1 MQNIRYALYENGVL
15 VHQEDTRIVSV
26 SAERKLAEIRYRCA
40 QGIAATGIDWMVQR
54 EVSGGKPVPQ
64 SVKDQC
70 AAYRARSNELEAQV
84 ATAVSAAVNDDDKN
98 ACDAI
103 ESISWGIGA

>member
-1 MQNIRYALYENGVL
+1 MQNIRYSLYENGVL
-15 VHQEDTRIVSV
+15 VYQEDTRLVSIC
-26 SAERKLAEIRYRCA
+26 AERKLAEVRFKCA
-40 QGIAATGIDWMVQR
+40 EAIAATGIDWMVQR

-64 SVKDQC
+64 SVKDLC

-84 ATAVSAAVNDDDKN
+84 AAAVSAAVDDDDKA

-103 ESISWGIGA
+103 ENITAV

>member
-1 MQNIRYALYENGVL
+1 MQNTRYSLYEDGVL
-15 VHQEDTRIVSV
+15 VYQEDTRLVSIC
-26 SAERKLAEIRYRCA
+26 AERKLEEVRYKCAEL
-40 QGIAATGIDWMVQR
+40 IAATGIDWMVQR

-84 ATAVSAAVNDDDKN
+84 ATAVSAAADDDDKA
-98 ACDAI
+98 ACDAV
-103 ESISWGIGA
+103 ESISWG

>member
-1 MQNIRYALYENGVL
+1 MQNIRYSLYENDVL
-15 VHQEDTRIVSV
+15 IYQEDNRLVSV
-26 SAERKLAEIRYRCA
+26 CAARKLADVRYKCA
-40 QGIAATGIDWMVQR
+40 ELITNTGIDWMVQR

-70 AAYRARSNELEAQV
+70 AAYRLRSNELESQI
-84 ATAVSAAVNDDDKN
+84 ATAAAAAQNDDDKN

-103 ESISWGIGA
+103 EAVAW